1 MMKSIEEYANRQES
15 MCRAHDAIDRRLYDE
30 YGVNCGLRD
39 ESLLKVLVT
48 VSKKHFKH
56 AVDRNRTKRLLREAW
71 RLHRNEI
78 LQLLRLKQTGGL
90 DVALIWLDDKLWTA
104 KDVDKRMSLLLKRL
118 SDKLSEQLTHA
129 NKANVSTD
137 VSDKLEIIDNITST
151 FDSFKNYLLG
161 IINSIST
168 ATNSRFVLSD
178 IN

>member
-1 MMKSIEEYANRQES
+1 MSISGNLTFGKQEKL
-15 MCRAHDAIDRRLYDE
+15 CAKRAIDRLFVGGNSRSVVAFPIRLVYMPVE
-30 YGVNCGLRD
+30 RELD

-104 KDVDKRMSLLLKRL
+104 KDVDNRMSLLLKRL

-137 VSDKLEIIDNITST
+137 VSDKDVML
-151 FDSFKNYLLG
+151 
-161 IINSIST
+161 
-168 ATNSRFVLSD
+168 
-178 IN
+178 

>member
-1 MMKSIEEYANRQES
+1 MSISGNLTFGKQEKL
-15 MCRAHDAIDRRLYDE
+15 CAKRAIDRLFVGGNSRSVVAFPIRLVYMPVE
-30 YGVNCGLRD
+30 REQD

-56 AVDRNRTKRLLREAW
+56 AVDRNRTTRLLREAW

-104 KDVDKRMSLLLKRL
+104 KDVDNRMSLLLKRL

-137 VSDKLEIIDNITST
+137 VSDKDVML
-151 FDSFKNYLLG
+151 
-161 IINSIST
+161 
-168 ATNSRFVLSD
+168 
-178 IN
+178 

>member
-1 MMKSIEEYANRQES
+1 MSISGNLTFGKQEKL
-15 MCRAHDAIDRRLYDE
+15 CAKRAIDRLFVGGNSRSVVAFPIRLVYMPVE
-30 YGVNCGLRD
+30 REQD

-104 KDVDKRMSLLLKRL
+104 KDVDNRMSLLLKRL
-118 SDKLSEQLTHA
+118 PDKLSEQLTHA

-137 VSDKLEIIDNITST
+137 VSDKDVML
-151 FDSFKNYLLG
+151 
-161 IINSIST
+161 
-168 ATNSRFVLSD
+168 
-178 IN
+178 

>member
-1 MMKSIEEYANRQES
+1 MSISGNLTFDKQEKL
-15 MCRAHDAIDRRLYDE
+15 CAKRAIDRLFVGGNSRSVVAFPIRLVYVPVE
-30 YGVNCGLRD
+30 REQD

-104 KDVDKRMSLLLKRL
+104 KDVDNRMSLLLKRL

-137 VSDKLEIIDNITST
+137 VSDKDVML
-151 FDSFKNYLLG
+151 
-161 IINSIST
+161 
-168 ATNSRFVLSD
+168 
-178 IN
+178 

>member
-1 MMKSIEEYANRQES
+1 MSISGNLTFGKQEKL
-15 MCRAHDAIDRRLYDE
+15 CAKRAIDRLFVGGNSRSVVAFPIRLVYVPVE
-30 YGVNCGLRD
+30 REQD

-78 LQLLRLKQTGGL
+78 LQLLCLKQTGGL

-104 KDVDKRMSLLLKRL
+104 KDVDNRMSLLLKRL

-137 VSDKLEIIDNITST
+137 VSDKDVML
-151 FDSFKNYLLG
+151 
-161 IINSIST
+161 
-168 ATNSRFVLSD
+168 
-178 IN
+178 

>member
-1 MMKSIEEYANRQES
+1 MSISGNLTFGKQEKLCA
-15 MCRAHDAIDRRLYDE
+15 MRAIDRLFVGGNSRSVVAFPIRLVYMPVE
-30 YGVNCGLRD
+30 REQD

-104 KDVDKRMSLLLKRL
+104 KDVDNRMSLLLKRL

-137 VSDKLEIIDNITST
+137 VSDKDVML
-151 FDSFKNYLLG
+151 
-161 IINSIST
+161 
-168 ATNSRFVLSD
+168 
-178 IN
+178 

>member
-1 MMKSIEEYANRQES
+1 MSISGNLTFGKQEKL
-15 MCRAHDAIDRRLYDE
+15 CAKRAIDRLFVGGNSRSVVAFPIRLVYMPVE
-30 YGVNCGLRD
+30 REQD

-104 KDVDKRMSLLLKRL
+104 KDVDNRMSLLLKRL

-137 VSDKLEIIDNITST
+137 VSDNDVML
-151 FDSFKNYLLG
+151 
-161 IINSIST
+161 
-168 ATNSRFVLSD
+168 
-178 IN
+178 

>member
-1 MMKSIEEYANRQES
+1 MSISGNLTFGKQEKL
-15 MCRAHDAIDRRLYDE
+15 CAKRAIDRLFVGGNSRSVVAFPIRLVYMPVE
-30 YGVNCGLRD
+30 REQD

-78 LQLLRLKQTGGL
+78 LKLLRLKQTGGL

-104 KDVDKRMSLLLKRL
+104 KDVDNRMSLLLKRL

-137 VSDKLEIIDNITST
+137 VSDKDVML
-151 FDSFKNYLLG
+151 
-161 IINSIST
+161 
-168 ATNSRFVLSD
+168 
-178 IN
+178 

>member
-1 MMKSIEEYANRQES
+1 MSISGNLTFGKQEKL
-15 MCRAHDAIDRRLYDE
+15 CAKRAIDRLFVGGNSRSVVAFPIRLVYMPVE
-30 YGVNCGLRD
+30 REQD

-104 KDVDKRMSLLLKRL
+104 KDVDNRMSLLLKRL

-137 VSDKLEIIDNITST
+137 VSDKDVML
-151 FDSFKNYLLG
+151 
-161 IINSIST
+161 
-168 ATNSRFVLSD
+168 
-178 IN
+178 